1 MTLTIPQI
9 VRSRIN
15 DPFRYGT
22 ELIIGDGTGSVFQL
36 KQGAPHSTIS
46 AGSIT
51 AFTAAGGTA
60 WSATGATFDVS
71 AGLVTFSS
79 IPPVNAALQVTYF
92 WSVFS
97 EDEMAYFTGL
107 GGVPEATL
115 GAVNH
120 LLVNYAKRG
129 SWAAP
134 DGSTYN
140 DTQALNSLMALRS
153 ALIAEMR
160 GAEVGPVGDSVNWA
174 AEQENYF

>member
-1 MTLTIPQI
+1 MPLTIPQI

-15 DPFRYGT
+15 DPFRFDT
-22 ELIIGDGTGSVFQL
+22 ELIIGDGTASLFKL
-36 KQGAPHSTIS
+36 KQGAPFSTIS
-46 AGSIT
+46 AGSPT

-71 AGLVTFSS
+71 LGTVAFSAILS
-79 IPPVNAALQVTYF
+79 ANAAFQVSYV
-92 WSVFS
+92 WSIFG

-107 GGVPEATL
+107 GGIVEATL

-120 LLVNYAKRG
+120 LLVNYARRG

-140 DTQALNSLMALRS
+140 DTQALNSLMQMRS
-153 ALIAEMR
+153 ALVAELR
-160 GAEVGPVGDSVNWA
+160 GAELGPAGDNVNWA
-174 AEQENYF
+174 EQQGNWF